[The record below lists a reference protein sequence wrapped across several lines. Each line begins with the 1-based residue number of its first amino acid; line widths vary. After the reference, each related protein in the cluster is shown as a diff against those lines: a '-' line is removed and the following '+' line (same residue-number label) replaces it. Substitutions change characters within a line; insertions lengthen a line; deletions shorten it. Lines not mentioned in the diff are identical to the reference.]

1 MFYSSPGFVRIWWN
15 VRSSG
20 FGLNCGI
27 WTVCFILLFVKNW
40 RTLFFSADWYGKGSL
55 YLIWA
60 SQRCVSLSF
69 FCCCGF
75 FFLLTLNWW
84 TVGFISLDFV
94 QSGLVAVQFTQLCI
108 KGMLKP
114 SLFVSMAC
122 FESSILNS
130 NSSHILLW
138 IPITYSPFSRK
149 LLSVTIQFITSA
161 LQINCTVCI
170 QKEWG
175 CCSVKGFLLPDECE
189 ILQEHTCNN
198 EISTQC
204 MVFAY
209 KYCFLW
215 EKSKYFQFERDCT
228 RVYFWPQL

>member
-1 MFYSSPGFVRIWWN
+1 MKCALFWIWPELRNLNSLFYSPVCKELTNIVFSCWLIWQR
-15 VRSSG
+15 VSLFDMSQP
-20 FGLNCGI
+20 
-27 WTVCFILLFVKNW
+27 TVCVFEFLL
-40 RTLFFSADWYGKGSL
+40 LL
-55 YLIWA
+55 
-60 SQRCVSLSF
+60 C
-69 FCCCGF
+69 F

-84 TVGFISLDFV
+84 TVGLISLDFV

-138 IPITYSPFSRK
+138 IPITYSHFCRK
-149 LLSVTIQFITSA
+149 LLSMTIQFITSA

-198 EISTQC
+198 EISAQC

>member
-1 MFYSSPGFVRIWWN
+1 MSQP
-15 VRSSG
+15 
-20 FGLNCGI
+20 
-27 WTVCFILLFVKNW
+27 TVCVFEFLLLLWV
-40 RTLFFSADWYGKGSL
+40 
-55 YLIWA
+55 
-60 SQRCVSLSF
+60 
-69 FCCCGF
+69 F

-209 KYCFLW
+209 KYCFLR

-228 RVYFWPQL
+228 KVYFWPQL

>member
-1 MFYSSPGFVRIWWN
+1 M
-15 VRSSG
+15 
-20 FGLNCGI
+20 
-27 WTVCFILLFVKNW
+27 
-40 RTLFFSADWYGKGSL
+40 
-55 YLIWA
+55 
-60 SQRCVSLSF
+60 SLSF
-69 FCCCGF
+69 FCCCVF

-84 TVGFISLDFV
+84 TVGLISLDFV

-161 LQINCTVCI
+161 FQIKCTVCI

-175 CCSVKGFLLPDECE
+175 CCSVKGFLLPDEFE

-198 EISTQC
+198 EISAQC

-215 EKSKYFQFERDCT
+215 EKSKYFQSERDCT

>member
-1 MFYSSPGFVRIWWN
+1 MKCALFWIWPELRNLNSLFYSP
-15 VRSSG
+15 
-20 FGLNCGI
+20 
-27 WTVCFILLFVKNW
+27 VCKELTNF
-40 RTLFFSADWYGKGSL
+40 FFSADWYGKESL

-69 FCCCGF
+69 FCCCVVVV
-75 FFLLTLNWW
+75 FLLTLNWW

-198 EISTQC
+198 EISAQC

-209 KYCFLW
+209 KYCFFC
-215 EKSKYFQFERDCT
+215 EKKVNISHLKEIVQRFTSDLSCKLNRQTET
-228 RVYFWPQL
+228 K